1 MFFVTKDL
9 LKKDVVFKKIKKL
22 QDLSL
27 LIIKKPLL
35 MHSRGN
41 YLDEV
46 LGLAFVL
53 KWFLFLKKKFLKG
66 IA

>member
-1 MFFVTKDL
+1 
-9 LKKDVVFKKIKKL
+9 VFKKIKKL